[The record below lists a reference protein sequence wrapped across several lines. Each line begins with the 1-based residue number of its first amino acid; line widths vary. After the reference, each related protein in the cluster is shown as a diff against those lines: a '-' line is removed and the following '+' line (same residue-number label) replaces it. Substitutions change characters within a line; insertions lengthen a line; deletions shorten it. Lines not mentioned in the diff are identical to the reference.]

1 MRGTVGGA
9 AGREFIFKTKLGEL
23 LMWREEARTPKIDG
37 RDDIVSVLKDILRP
51 VTQPDDAEVQPT
63 WDNVKLAQ

>member
-1 MRGTVGGA
+1 
-9 AGREFIFKTKLGEL
+9 
-23 LMWREEARTPKIDG
+23 MWTEEARTPKIND